1 MSAASYKNTQG
12 DLFSRI
18 LFTLSILI
26 VCRIGSFIPVAG
38 IDSSILGEIAA
49 VNESGILGMF
59 NMLSGGSLARN
70 VYLCFSNYAIYYI
83 LYYYAA
89 SNSCI

>member
-1 MSAASYKNTQG
+1 MSEQATKNTQG

-38 IDSSILGEIAA
+38 IDSEHI
-49 VNESGILGMF
+49 
-59 NMLSGGSLARN
+59 R
-70 VYLCFSNYAIYYI
+70 
-83 LYYYAA
+83 
-89 SNSCI
+89 